1 MPLSEDEQRILSEIE
16 RSFYE
21 HDPAFARK
29 ASSATLT
36 RRASRNC
43 KLAALAFVGGLLLL
57 LTSFVDLFWVG
68 ALGFLVM
75 LGSAF
80 VFVTNARKL
89 SGPGLQNV
97 AQSMRGRGLGDL
109 FGDQR
114 RRLRERFKRD
124 E

>member
-43 KLAALAFVGGLLLL
+43 KLAAAAFLLGLVILLMTFARTL
-57 LTSFVDLFWVG
+57 VLG
-68 ALGFLVM
+68 AFGFFVM
-75 LGSAF
+75 LAAAF
-80 VFVTNARKL
+80 VFVTNLRKL
-89 SGPGLQNV
+89 SGPGLQSV
-97 AQSMRGRGLGDL
+97 AQSVRGRAFGDL
-109 FGDQR
+109 LGDQR
-114 RRLRERFKRD
+114 RRLRERFKR
-124 E
+124 EE

>member
-21 HDPAFARK
+21 HDPDFARK
-29 ASSATLT
+29 ASSVTLT

-43 KLAALAFVGGLLLL
+43 KLAAAAFVIGLLIL
-57 LTSFVDLFWVG
+57 LTTFADRFILG

-75 LGSAF
+75 VASAF
-80 VFVTNARKL
+80 VFVTNVRTL
-89 SGPGLQNV
+89 SSPGLQSV
-97 AQSMRGRGLGDL
+97 AQSVRGRGFGDL
-109 FGDQR
+109 LGDQR